1 MGDPLT
7 VPTDLEILET
17 LAGGKRQ
24 TPANV
29 AAILNKERKYMSDR
43 LRKLEDRGY
52 LRDAPPAD
60 RSGMYEITA
69 TGLIAAFHTDEYVR
83 SYHDTFHRLCEIVLN
98 HQPEDRF
105 LPDLIVLD
113 EWRKYAFLSLASLDG
128 ITIPSEHPRDAG
140 GGSMTE
146 TQVRKGLYTAYYFGL
161 GERKDGMD
169 VYESSPLGDRCRDL
183 MMDGATDPTELTLQ
197 LREEYPDE
205 RRRRVSRMEPCLNCQ
220 ELAGYKG

>member
-17 LAGGKRQ
+17 LAAGKRQ

-29 AAILNKERKYMSDR
+29 AAILNKERKYMSNR

-52 LRDAPPAD
+52 LRDVPPAD

-83 SYHDTFHRLCEIVLN
+83 SYHDTFHRLCETVLE

-113 EWRKYAFLSLASLDG
+113 SWRKYALLNLGSLDG
-128 ITIPSEHPRDAG
+128 MTIPSEFPRDAG

-146 TQVRKGLYTAYYFGL
+146 DQVRKGLYTAYYYGL
-161 GERKDGMD
+161 AERKDGMD
-169 VYESSPLGDRCRDL
+169 VYEATPLGELCAEL
-183 MMDGATDPTELTLQ
+183 VMDGTTDPIELTSR
-197 LREEYPDE
+197 LREEYPNE
-205 RRRRVSRMEPCLNCQ
+205 RRQRVSHMEPCLNCQ
-220 ELAGYKG
+220 ELAGYNG